1 MSDKWIDDEMLA
13 FDLET
18 TGIDRFDDVPV
29 SFALVA
35 MRGGE
40 VVDEFHS
47 LVNPGREIPAG
58 AAAVHGI
65 SQERVE
71 AEGMPMEEA
80 VTAISVALLDA
91 SSRGVPVVGFNLQYD
106 LTMTDAR
113 MRALGVGGLT
123 DKGWRGPVV
132 DPLVLD
138 RKFDKY
144 RKGKKT
150 LDLVCGHYGVV
161 NAAAHDAAG
170 DAIASARVLVA
181 MCEAFPAIAAYGL
194 DELTGLQAEWHLEW
208 AVSFDDFLRK
218 KGSQPIDP
226 RDFDWPIA
234 GAGGLKD

>member
-1 MSDKWIDDEMLA
+1 MLA

-35 MRGGE
+35 MRQGE

-47 LVNPGREIPAG
+47 LVDPGREIPAG

-65 SQERVE
+65 SRERAE
-71 AEGMPMEEA
+71 AEGLPMEEA
-80 VTAISVALLDA
+80 ITAISVALLDA

-113 MRALGVGGLT
+113 MRALGGGGLV
-123 DKGWRGPVV
+123 DRGWHGPVL

-138 RKFDKY
+138 RKYDKY

-170 DAIASARVLVA
+170 DAIAAAQVLVA
-181 MCEAFPAIAAYGL
+181 MCASHPVISGYDL
-194 DELTGLQAEWHLEW
+194 DELTRLQAGWHREW
-208 AVSFDDFLRK
+208 AVSFDEYLRT
-218 KGSQPIDP
+218 KGSQPMDQ

-234 GAGGLKD
+234 GVGGLVG